1 MLLTD
6 QSGIITC
13 LLVIIITCLLVI
25 VIIITCL
32 LVIIII
38 TVIVIMQALTRYQ
51 IKQVTAPPQPSRDDN
66 ADNKAS
72 LTIVDSSGDELD
84 GDVAARTDASSCK
97 QSSADAGPGPG
108 PSEADDYKE
117 DFEEYEEE
125 TSLQEEG
132 LWSPDS
138 KQAFI
143 DVDRDTNGD
152 VRDDSRSPSHPSL
165 DVQRSVSQSLTEA
178 LV

>member
-1 MLLTD
+1 VLLTD

-84 GDVAARTDASSCK
+84 GDAARIDASSCK

-143 DVDRDTNGD
+143 DVDRDTKGD
-152 VRDDSRSPSHPSL
+152 VGDDSRSPSHPSL

>member
-1 MLLTD
+1 
-6 QSGIITC
+6 
-13 LLVIIITCLLVI
+13 
-25 VIIITCL
+25 
-32 LVIIII
+32 
-38 TVIVIMQALTRYQ
+38 MQALTRYQ
-51 IKQVTAPPQPSRDDN
+51 IKQVTAPLQPSRDDN
-66 ADNKAS
+66 ADSKAS

-84 GDVAARTDASSCK
+84 GDAARTDASSCK

-125 TSLQEEG
+125 TSSLQEEG

-143 DVDRDTNGD
+143 DADRDNDGD
-152 VRDDSRSPSHPSL
+152 VGDDSRSPSHPSL
-165 DVQRSVSQSLTEA
+165 DVGDDSRSPSHPLDVQRSVSLCQKRKFSTY
-178 LV
+178 

>member
-1 MLLTD
+1 VLLTD

-13 LLVIIITCLLVI
+13 LLVII
-25 VIIITCL
+25 IIITCL

-84 GDVAARTDASSCK
+84 GDAARIDASSCK

-143 DVDRDTNGD
+143 DVDRDTNRD
-152 VRDDSRSPSHPSL
+152 VGDDSRSPSHPSL